1 MEFRKLLFY
10 SILLLSFGACSKW
23 ELPESPNCKVLS
35 TENGLS
41 KTVYIYDAQ
50 GRLLKQTNSFG
61 NPQKILSDFTYT
73 YSGSQVVEI
82 SATSTLKTLYFLNA
96 KELASSREIL
106 NLSSQVTNRVL
117 YEYDN
122 LGFLKKR
129 TTNSI
134 DASSTQITNQTVENF
149 TYQNGN
155 LTLIQYEDGAKVSYS
170 YYNDKFLLYD
180 FGRAYLGSKN
190 KNLIQKI
197 DYVSSS
203 KTKFPNSKI
212 EYEYEYNNGQVTKST
227 LTFRDSQTDEI
238 STSTTSN
245 YQYSC
250 L

>member
-1 MEFRKLLFY
+1 MKFRKLILYAILF
-10 SILLLSFGACSKW
+10 LSSGACTKW

-35 TENGLS
+35 TDNGLS
-41 KTVYIYDAQ
+41 KTVYVYDAQ
-50 GRLLKQTNSFG
+50 RRLVKQTNSFG

-82 SATSTLKTLYFLNA
+82 SVTSTLKTVYYLNT

-106 NLSSQVTNRVL
+106 NVNSQVTNRVL

-129 TTNSI
+129 TTNVI
-134 DASSTQITNQTVENF
+134 DVSNNQITNQTVESF

-155 LTLIQYEDGAKVSYS
+155 LSLIQYEDGSRVSYT

-180 FGRAYLGSKN
+180 FGRAYLGSRN

-197 DYVSSS
+197 DYTSST
-203 KTKFPNSKI
+203 KTKFPYSKI
-212 EYEYEYNNGQVTKST
+212 EYEYEYTNGQVTKST
-227 LTFRDSQTDEI
+227 LTFRDSLTDEV